1 MNSFFN
7 RLTPKERKFFPVL
20 KEMSEVLIS
29 VSDLLIEYLRSDRSQ
44 SSPNHYKDVIKEQ
57 ERAADRLSHRIF
69 EDLNATFITPF
80 DREDIHNLANTLD
93 DVIDGI
99 NKCAKKVALYN
110 PKQIPESAIVLAELI
125 KEAAVQ
131 IEKAVEEL
139 DVLKKSSTNVKRCC
153 RELHDI
159 ENKADDVCDNFIK
172 KMFNEETDSIELIKL
187 KDIISELERTT
198 DVAEHVGKIIRT
210 IIVKYA

>member
-7 RLTPKERKFFPVL
+7 RLTPKEPKFFPVL
-20 KEMSEVLIS
+20 KEMSDVVIS
-29 VSDLLIEYLRSDRSQ
+29 ASDLLIDYLRSDRSQ
-44 SSPNHYKDVIKEQ
+44 SGTDYYKEIKEK
-57 ERAADRLSHRIF
+57 ERAADALSHRIF
-69 EDLNATFITPF
+69 EDLNTTFITPF

-110 PKQIPESAIVLAELI
+110 PKQMPESAVALAELI

-131 IEKAVEEL
+131 LGKAMDEL

-159 ENKADDVCDNFIK
+159 ENRADDVCDNYIK
-172 KMFNEETDSIELIKL
+172 KLFNEEKDSIELIKL
-187 KDIISELERTT
+187 KDIVSELERTT
-198 DVAEHVGKIIRT
+198 DIAEHVGKIIRT